1 MRMNSELLNLLKH
14 IPILNDVDEDE
25 LVDIVKNTT
34 LRHFKQGDYI
44 MHEGEHGETF
54 YIIKSGKVEVLR
66 KNEEGKEE
74 IIAALYPDNFFG
86 EMALLSDKPRNAS
99 IRCIEDCQVYVFNKS
114 DFFNFLYL

>member
-1 MRMNSELLNLLKH
+1 MNSELLTLLKH

-25 LVDIVKNTT
+25 LTDVVKNTT
-34 LRHFKQGDYI
+34 LQNFKKGEYI
-44 MHEGEHGETF
+44 IHEGEQGDTF

-66 KNEEGKEE
+66 KNEDGEEE

-99 IRCIEDCQVYVFNKS
+99 IRCIEDCQVYVFDKK